1 MKSWYIFFKVIQKS
15 FVPKRPLRF
24 PKPQRSGHEI
34 FLDSYII
41 LTLLLTAC
49 TQPPP
54 PTARKPTVH
63 LVKTT
68 IASPQALSTTA
79 VYTGNIRARRI
90 ARIFTQESGRI
101 THIPYY
107 EGDTI
112 KANALLV
119 QIDDTLL
126 KAELNKAI
134 ATHKYADINVQ
145 RYQKLAKKKIVSA
158 DELARAQTEL
168 EIALAEK
175 QILQTRISYTKITA
189 PFSGIITARLAEP
202 GDVINTNT
210 HILTMIAPSSLIV
223 DVDISAQLLS
233 QLQLGDTTSV
243 RIDALG
249 TKTFKG
255 KISRIHPTIA
265 PQSRLG
271 KIEIT
276 LHPLPKGARVGQ
288 FCRVTISNP
297 ISPRIS
303 LPYTALRRDR
313 EGEYVF
319 IVDADNKVQRQT
331 VRSGQRFADRIEIIE
346 GIEEGQIVVIKGF
359 LDLQAGKRVQ
369 SQL

>member
-1 MKSWYIFFKVIQKS
+1 MKIWYIFF
-15 FVPKRPLRF
+15 
-24 PKPQRSGHEI
+24 
-34 FLDSYII
+34 II
-41 LTLLLTAC
+41 LTAC

-54 PTARKPTVH
+54 PAARKPTIH

-68 IASPQALSTTA
+68 IASPQPLSTRA

-90 ARIFTQESGRI
+90 ARIFTQESGHI
-101 THIPYY
+101 THLPYY

-112 KANALLV
+112 KANTLLV
-119 QIDDTLL
+119 QLDDTLL

-134 ATHKYADINVQ
+134 ATYKYAAINVQ
-145 RYQKLAKKKIVSA
+145 RYQKLAKKKIISA

-175 QILQTRISYTKITA
+175 QILQTRLSYTKITA

-210 HILTMIAPSSLIV
+210 QILTIIAPNSLIIEV
-223 DVDISAQLLS
+223 NISARLLS
-233 QLQLGDTTSV
+233 QLQIGNTASV

-255 KISRIHPTIA
+255 KISRIHPTIN
-265 PQSRLG
+265 PQTRLG

-276 LHPLPKGARVGQ
+276 LQPLPKGAQVGQ

-297 ISPRIS
+297 ISPRIT
-303 LPYTALRRDR
+303 LPYTALRRSD

-319 IVDADNKVQRQT
+319 IVDADNKAQRQT

-346 GIEEGQIVVIKGF
+346 GVEKGQIIVIKGF
-359 LDLQAGKRVQ
+359 LGLQGGEIVQ
-369 SQL
+369 SQ